1 MAVRWR
7 AATAALAV
15 TVLAS
20 CSAAPSAGQAAG
32 PAGSNAAKP
41 TARTSAAPNPAHKGH
56 VVPIKCGQDETPW
69 GYVAAVR
76 PGDAAAA
83 RAALGTALL
92 GQVTDRETGWTLD
105 IVGMPVSTGHFR
117 AFFAAWRLAY
127 PQAEQP
133 QLLSC
138 NYLLADS
145 PADQPLINAAIKAI
159 VRAGYARS
167 AARVRSG
174 LQIVTVSD
182 NPLTA
187 GEVIVTLMFSGAGH
201 KLPNGPTMYSLVS
214 DTVLELWPGA
224 TVTGV
229 ARGGFD

>member
-1 MAVRWR
+1 MAVRLV

-20 CSAAPSAGQAAG
+20 CSAAPSAGRAAS
-32 PAGSNAAKP
+32 PAGTQAAKP
-41 TARTSAAPNPAHKGH
+41 TARTFARPAPRGQAA
-56 VVPIKCGQDETPW
+56 PIKCGQDETPW

-76 PGDAAAA
+76 PGEAAAA
-83 RAALGTALL
+83 RAALGKALL
-92 GQVTDRETGWTLD
+92 GQVTDRETGRTLD
-105 IVGMPVSTGHFR
+105 IVSLTASTRHFH
-117 AFFAAWRLAY
+117 AFFTAWRLAY
-127 PQAEQP
+127 PQAKQP

-145 PADQPLINAAIKAI
+145 PADQPLINAAIQAI
-159 VRAGYARS
+159 VKAGYARS
-167 AARVRSG
+167 AAQVRSE

-182 NPLTA
+182 NPLAA
-187 GEVIVTLMFSGAGH
+187 GEVIVTLMFTGPGH
-201 KLPNGPTMYSLVS
+201 KLPNGPTVYSLVS
-214 DTVLELWPGA
+214 DTVLEWWPGA